1 MTKEE
6 LIKALEKANAENAIL
21 KTDNEKLAQLK
32 NSNTNAAIAQDPN
45 QVLRQEVAERF
56 EIVDWWGGNRQNFG
70 KFGIV
75 DLSTMT
81 VAQAQ
86 RLVNMGFTKI
96 KPKN

>member
-6 LIKALEKANAENAIL
+6 LTKALEKAQAENAML
-21 KTDNEKLAQLK
+21 KADNDKLAQLK
-32 NSNTNAAIAQDPN
+32 NSTTNTAIAQDPN
-45 QVLRQEVAERF
+45 QALPQEVAQRF
-56 EIVDWWGGNRQNFG
+56 EIMDWWGGHRQNFG